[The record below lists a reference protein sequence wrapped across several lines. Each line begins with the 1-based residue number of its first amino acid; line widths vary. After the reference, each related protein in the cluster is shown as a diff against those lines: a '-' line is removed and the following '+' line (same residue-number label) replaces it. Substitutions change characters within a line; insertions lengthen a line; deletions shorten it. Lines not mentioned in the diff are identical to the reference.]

1 MKKRF
6 LICTIAACLAFSMTA
21 CGKSDDLTTTERV
34 IDTEIKIPDRSNS
47 KYDASIFASDNDA
60 TETETTE
67 EFTTETETTEDTA
80 SVEDGKTPF
89 SNGPLDPQF
98 DLEVKD
104 GFGSNTELKIGN
116 LSVLVPDYY
125 KSVVDGENGQYQYVS
140 KDDGNSI
147 FMIMEQDGQETT
159 KDFIHEGR
167 DSYVSAFL
175 TSSTFNGL
183 NAAELDVAGYPAL
196 EIDFSGTG
204 LLDGAMGRCYV
215 VFDNDSKKMVAF
227 VLLQTKDAT
236 FNYFPDF
243 EKIISNIKVVQ

>member
-34 IDTEIKIPDRSNS
+34 IDTEIKIPDRS
-47 KYDASIFASDNDA
+47 KYDDSIFASDNDA
-60 TETETTE
+60 TEIETTE
-67 EFTTETETTEDTA
+67 ELTTETETTEDTA

-89 SNGPLDPQF
+89 SNGPLEPQF

-116 LSVLVPDYY
+116 LSIPVPDYY
-125 KSVVDGENGQYQYVS
+125 KSIVDGEDGQYQYLS
-140 KDDGNSI
+140 EDDRKAM
-147 FMIMEQDGQETT
+147 FMVMEQDSQEVT
-159 KDFIHEGR
+159 KDMIHNGR
-167 DSYVSAFL
+167 DFYVSSFL
-175 TSSTFNGL
+175 TASTFNGL

-204 LLDGAMGRCYV
+204 VLEGATGRCYI
-215 VFDNDSKKMVAF
+215 VFDNDDKKMIAF
-227 VLLQTKDAT
+227 VVLQSKDAT
-236 FNYFPDF
+236 LNYFPDF